1 MRKEKKLTPKQE
13 KYAQN
18 VAKGMKKKDAA
29 IDAGYSEKN
38 ATRAGYLLDSE
49 ANPLVKQRIGM
60 LQEKAAKKVELDL
73 STHLTDLK
81 DIREGAMRNGAW
93 SAAVTAEVA
102 RGKAAG
108 LYVNR
113 SELTV
118 NRVDTMSK
126 EEVLDRMKQL
136 YYDTGGVLPAGK
148 IIEGE
153 VDEQEI

>member
-1 MRKEKKLTPKQE
+1 LSKKLTPKQE
-13 KYAQN
+13 KFAQN

-29 IDAGYSEKN
+29 KQAGYSEKN
-38 ATRAGYLLDSE
+38 AARAGTMLTSKS
-49 ANPLVKQRIGM
+49 NPEVQDRIHA
-60 LQEKAAKKVELDL
+60 LQTKAASKAELTL
-73 STHLTDLK
+73 GNHLVDLK
-81 DIREGAMRNGAW
+81 EIRDGAMRNGAW

-126 EEVLDRMKQL
+126 DEVLARMKEL
-136 YYDTGGVLPAGK
+136 YYESGGILPEGK
-148 IIEGE
+148 VIEGE
-153 VDEQEI
+153 YEEH

>member
-1 MRKEKKLTPKQE
+1 MKTKKKLSPKQE

-18 VAKGMKKKDAA
+18 VAKGMSKKDAA
-29 IDAGYSEKN
+29 VQAGYSEKN
-38 ATRAGYLLDSE
+38 AKRAGYVLDSD
-49 ANPLVKQRIGM
+49 ANPLVKQRIQA
-60 LQEKAAKKVELDL
+60 LQERAAKKVSLDL

-108 LYVNR
+108 LYVSR

-118 NRVDTMSK
+118 NRVDSMSK
-126 EEVLDRMKQL
+126 EEVLQRMQQL
-136 YYDTGGVLPAGK
+136 YDDTGGILPTYK

-153 VDEQEI
+153 AEVEG